1 MLSQNPA
8 ETYQYYDLP
17 FCRPKGDKLKHKR
30 AGLGEVVDGNRLVG
44 ISMQHAAARHSA
56 LTVHVMAHAL

>member
-30 AGLGEVVDGNRLVG
+30 AGLGEVVDGNRLV
-44 ISMQHAAARHSA
+44 
-56 LTVHVMAHAL
+56 